1 MLGHTLVTKQTGP
14 EGKLVNKVDNNNWDN
29 SSFIQVLIAKRHFLR
44 RETYIAIML
53 DRGFGGPVFV
63 GCAQGGVD
71 IEKIAHETPSMII
84 KATHAIFLANLL
96 KRNLLTLI
104 KGHHLTKPRKLLVLL
119 VLLNNEFPL
128 FSSNCPIYTNFLLKR
143 IVPWLKSILLL
154 KHLITKVQSLCNL
167 LIHNC

>member
-14 EGKLVNKVDNNNWDN
+14 EGKLVNKVDNYCDS

-84 KATHAIFLANLL
+84 KVTHAIFLINLL
-96 KRNLLTLI
+96 
-104 KGHHLTKPRKLLVLL
+104 
-119 VLLNNEFPL
+119 
-128 FSSNCPIYTNFLLKR
+128 
-143 IVPWLKSILLL
+143 
-154 KHLITKVQSLCNL
+154 
-167 LIHNC
+167 